1 MSTAIAF
8 ERATVHTMAG
18 SQALPNHTLVVRGDR
33 IQALGPTVDLP
44 VPADAQRI
52 DATGWHLMPG
62 LADMHV
68 HLLPLGVGTAD
79 GFAPDEATAL
89 ARSAQVLQV
98 YLLHGVTTVRNMAG
112 TPWHLQLR
120 QAVRESRVAG
130 PRIHTTGPILETRF
144 TFAQLA
150 DFGQLVRTPE
160 EARAAVIAQHRA
172 GYDAIKV
179 YNDIDA
185 QVYDAIAATCR
196 ELGLPMVGHVAYS
209 KGLVGALAARQDSIE
224 HFRSY
229 DFALDTRPLPDGARF
244 VGWLHTTPARIRE
257 VAERTAEAGT
267 WNVPTLVI
275 EQAITTPPPAEPPP
289 RPHWLPAWLHE
300 ELHADTTRSVFKPE
314 FLQAIEAGRYRRYE
328 LLSALDRAGAPLM
341 AGSDCPGC
349 GLVPGESLLQ
359 ELDLYVEAGLTPCR
373 ALRAATVDAARFL
386 GLGDEL
392 GTLAAGK
399 LADVL
404 VLRADPTASLKA
416 LRQPVGVVAAGVW
429 HPADELARAMAASA
443 A

>member
-1 MSTAIAF
+1 MSDAVVF
-8 ERATVHTMAG
+8 EHATVHTMAID
-18 SQALPNHTLVVRGDR
+18 APCVDHTLVVRAGR
-33 IQALGPTVDLP
+33 IAALGPSAAVLP
-44 VPADAQRI
+44 PPDATRI
-52 DATGWHLMPG
+52 DATGWHLLPG

-68 HLLPLGVGTAD
+68 HLSPLGVGEGP
-79 GFAPDEATAL
+79 GFAPDEATAMQ
-89 ARSAQVLQV
+89 RSAQLLKV

-112 TPWHLQLR
+112 TPWHLRLR
-120 QAVRESRVAG
+120 QAVRDGWLAG

-144 TFAQLA
+144 TFPGLA
-150 DFGQLVRTPE
+150 EFGQLVRTPE
-160 EARAAVIAQHRA
+160 EARAAVTAQHRA

-185 QVYDAIAATCR
+185 DIYDAIVAASR
-196 ELGLPMVGHVAYS
+196 ELGLKVVGHVAYA
-209 KGLVGALAARQDSIE
+209 KGLAGALAARQDSIE

-229 DFALDTRPLPDGARF
+229 DFALDTRSAADGTRF

-275 EQAITTPPPAEPPP
+275 EQALTEPARDEPPP
-289 RPHWLPAWLHE
+289 RPRWLPVWLHD
-300 ELHADTTRSVFKPE
+300 ELQADTTRSVFKPE

-349 GLVPGESLLQ
+349 GLVPGGALLD
-359 ELDLYVEAGLTPCR
+359 ELDLYVAAGLNPRR

-386 GLGDEL
+386 GQDDKL

-399 LADVL
+399 QADVL

-429 HPADELARAMAASA
+429 HPADELAAAMAASA

>member
-1 MSTAIAF
+1 MASALAF
-8 ERATVHTMAG
+8 EHATVHTLAG
-18 SQALPNHTLVVRGDR
+18 NETLHDHTLVVRDGR
-33 IQALGPTVDLP
+33 IAALAPSSALP
-44 VPADAQRI
+44 APADAQRI
-52 DATGWHLMPG
+52 DARGWHLTPG

-68 HLLPLGVGTAD
+68 HLSPMGVGSKP
-79 GFAPDEATAL
+79 GFAPDEVTAFS
-89 ARSAQVLQV
+89 RSAQVLKV

-120 QAVRESRVAG
+120 QAVRDGQAVG

-150 DFGQLVRTPE
+150 DFGQLVRTPA
-160 EARAAVIAQHRA
+160 EARDAVAAQYRA
-172 GYDAIKV
+172 GYDAVKV

-185 QVYDAIAATCR
+185 DVYDAIVTTCR
-196 ELGLPMVGHVAYS
+196 ELGMQMVGHVAYA
-209 KGLVGALAARQDSIE
+209 KGLAGALAARQDSIE

-229 DFALDTRPLPDGARF
+229 DFALDTRPAPDGQRF

-275 EQAITTPPPAEPPP
+275 EQAITTPAPLEPPP
-289 RPHWLPAWLHE
+289 RPRWLPQWLHD
-300 ELHADTTRSVFKPE
+300 ELQADDTRSVFKPE
-314 FLQAIEAGRYRRYE
+314 FRQAIEAGRYRRYE

-349 GLVPGESLLQ
+349 ALVPGESLLN
-359 ELDLYVEAGLTPCR
+359 ELDLYVEAGLTPLR
-373 ALRAATVDAARFL
+373 ALRAATCDAARFL
-386 GLGDEL
+386 GLGNEL
-392 GTLAAGK
+392 GTLSNGK

-404 VLRADPTASLKA
+404 VLRADPTASLAA

-429 HPADELARAMAASA
+429 HPADELAADMAASA

>member
-1 MSTAIAF
+1 MRSALAF
-8 ERATVHTMAG
+8 EHATVHTMA
-18 SQALPNHTLVVRGDR
+18 QDAPLADHTLVVRGGR
-33 IQALGPTVDLP
+33 IQALGPSTALP
-44 VPADAQRI
+44 VPADAERI
-52 DATGWHLMPG
+52 DATGWHLLPG
-62 LADMHV
+62 LADMHA
-68 HLLPLGVGTAD
+68 HLTPLGVGT
-79 GFAPDEATAL
+79 GSLFAPDAATAL
-89 ARSAQVLQV
+89 QRSAQVLKI

-112 TPWHLQLR
+112 TPWHLTLR
-120 QAVRESRVAG
+120 QAVRDGRIPG
-130 PRIHTTGPILETRF
+130 PRITTTGPILETRF
-144 TFAQLA
+144 TFAQLS
-150 DFGQLVRTPE
+150 DFGQLVRTPA
-160 EARAAVIAQHRA
+160 EARAAVVAQQQA

-185 QVYDAIAATCR
+185 NIYDEIAATCR
-196 ELGLPMVGHVAYS
+196 ELGLQMVGHVAYA
-209 KGLVGALAARQDSIE
+209 KGLAGALAARQDSIE

-229 DFALDTRPLPDGARF
+229 DFALDTRPAPDGARF

-275 EQAITTPPPAEPPP
+275 EQALTDPVPAEPLP
-289 RPHWLPAWLHE
+289 RPRWMPGWLHDD
-300 ELHADTTRSVFKPE
+300 LRNDDTRSVFKPE

-349 GLVPGESLLQ
+349 GLVPGRSLLD
-359 ELDLYVEAGLTPCR
+359 ELDLYVTAGLSPRR

-386 GLGDEL
+386 RLDDEL

-404 VLRADPTASLKA
+404 VLAADPMASLSA
-416 LRQPVGVVAAGVW
+416 LRDPVGVMAAGVW
-429 HPADELARAMAASA
+429 HPRAELAATLAATA

>member
-1 MSTAIAF
+1 MSTALAF
-8 ERATVHTMAG
+8 EHATVHTLVG
-18 SQALPNHTLVVRGDR
+18 DESLPNHTLVVRGGR
-33 IQALGPTVDLP
+33 IEALGPSTSLHA
-44 VPADAQRI
+44 PADAERI
-52 DATGWHLMPG
+52 DATGCHLLPG

-68 HLLPLGVGTAD
+68 HLTPLGVGTAD
-79 GFAPDEATAL
+79 GFAPDETTAL
-89 ARSAQVLQV
+89 ERSAQVLQV
-98 YLLHGVTTVRNMAG
+98 YLLHGVTTLRNMAG

-120 QAVRESRVAG
+120 HAVREGRVAG
-130 PRIHTTGPILETRF
+130 PRIHTTGPVLETRF

-160 EARAAVIAQHRA
+160 EGRAAVIAQHRE

-185 QVYDAIAATCR
+185 DVYDAIAATCR
-196 ELGLPMVGHVAYS
+196 ELGLQMVGHVAFS
-209 KGLVGALAARQDSIE
+209 KGLAGALAARQDSIE

-229 DFALDTRPLPDGARF
+229 DFALDTRPAPDGARF

-267 WNVPTLVI
+267 WNVPTLVV
-275 EQAITTPPPAEPPP
+275 EKALTNPLHAEPPP
-289 RPHWLPAWLHE
+289 RPRWLPAWLHD
-300 ELHADTTRSVFKPE
+300 ELRADTSRSVFKPE

-349 GLVPGESLLQ
+349 GLVPGASLLD
-359 ELDLYVEAGLTPCR
+359 ELDLYVEGGLTPRR

-386 GLGDEL
+386 GQDDEL

-399 LADVL
+399 QADVL

-429 HPADELARAMAASA
+429 HPADELAAAMAASA

>member
-1 MSTAIAF
+1 
-8 ERATVHTMAG
+8 MAG
-18 SQALPNHTLVVRGDR
+18 DAVCADHTLVVRDGR
-33 IQALGPTVDLP
+33 IEALGPSAALRP
-44 VPADAQRI
+44 PADAQRI
-52 DATGWHLMPG
+52 DATGWHLLPG
-62 LADMHV
+62 LADMRV
-68 HLLPLGVGTAD
+68 HLAPMGVGPSP

-89 ARSAQVLQV
+89 ARSAQVLKV

-120 QAVRESRVAG
+120 QAVREGRVPG
-130 PRIHTTGPILETRF
+130 PRIHTTGPILETRI

-160 EARAAVIAQHRA
+160 EARAAVTAQQRA
-172 GYDAIKV
+172 GYDAVKV

-185 QVYDAIAATCR
+185 DVYDEIVATCR
-196 ELGLPMVGHVAYS
+196 ELGVQVVGHVAYA
-209 KGLVGALAARQDSIE
+209 KGLAGALAARQDSIE

-229 DFALDTRPLPDGARF
+229 DFALDTRAAPDGVRF

-275 EQAITTPPPAEPPP
+275 EQALTDPAPAEPPP
-289 RPHWLPAWLHE
+289 RPRWLPPWLHD
-300 ELHADTTRSVFKPE
+300 ELQGDDTRSVCKPD
-314 FLQAIEAGRYRRYE
+314 FLKAIGDGRYRRYE
-328 LLSALDRAGAPLM
+328 LLAALDRAGAPLM

-349 GLVPGESLLQ
+349 GLVPGRSLLD
-359 ELDLYVEAGLTPCR
+359 ELDLYVQAGLAPRR
-373 ALRAATVDAARFL
+373 ALRAATADAARFL
-386 GLGDEL
+386 GLDSEL

-404 VLRADPTASLKA
+404 VLRADPTVSLSA
-416 LRQPVGVVAAGVW
+416 LREPIGVMAAGVW
-429 HPADELARAMAASA
+429 HTVEELASA
-443 A
+443 LAVPVA